1 MNHLKLRREI
11 IDTARLFNR
20 TGLSTGTS
28 GNLSARTRDGY
39 LITPTGVA
47 YDDLKPGSLVELDLD
62 GRRLEG
68 DLTPS
73 SEWQFHADIYRERP
87 EVRAVVHAHSPYATG
102 LACTRQ
108 GIPGFHYEVAMAGGI
123 NIRCAEYATF
133 GTRALARHAL
143 RALDGRMACLLA
155 NHGQIALGDSVPAA
169 LAMAVKVE
177 TLARQ
182 YCLARQCGE
191 PVLLEEDE
199 MRVNVAKFRSYG
211 KQED

>member
-1 MNHLKLRREI
+1 MNHPRLRREI
-11 IDTARLFNR
+11 IDTARLFNG

-28 GNLSARTRDGY
+28 GNISARTRDGY

-47 YDDLKPGSLVELDLD
+47 YDDLKPGSLIELDLD
-62 GRRLEG
+62 GTRLKG
-68 DLTPS
+68 DLKQS
-73 SEWQFHADIYRERP
+73 SEWSIHADVYRARP
-87 EVRAVVHAHSPYATG
+87 EVTAVVHVHSPYATG

-108 GIPGFHYEVAMAGGI
+108 GIPGFHYEVAMAGGDS
-123 NIRCAEYATF
+123 IRCAEYATF
-133 GTRALARHAL
+133 GTKALARNAL
-143 RALDGRMACLLA
+143 GALDGRMACLLA
-155 NHGQIALGDSVPAA
+155 NHGQIALGASVPAA

-191 PVLLEEDE
+191 PVLLGEEE
-199 MRVNVAKFRSYG
+199 MRVNVEKFRAYG